1 MFKSWPG
8 FILTLCILLGSILT
22 IIYITGNHKI
32 ISTNNLV
39 CDAGCLEKRLYRHIR
54 VLSEEIGERHFE
66 NTGSLEKTAD
76 YIEQEWI
83 AEGLQPVRQSY
94 ADNTYHNII
103 AEIRGSKQLDEIIIV
118 GAHYDTV
125 WLSPGANDNASGV
138 AALLEL
144 SRNLVKLNPERTVR
158 FVAFTNEEQPF
169 AGLDEMGSRVYARLL
184 HQQGENVV
192 AMYSLEMLGYYSD
205 KPGSQSYPVPLS
217 WFYPDQANF
226 IAFVGNIQS
235 GCLLWQSLNAFRRHS
250 DFPAQGLIMSERL
263 VPDIRRSDHA
273 SFWDAGYP
281 AVMVT
286 DTAEFRNI
294 HYHTV
299 GDVMRTLD
307 LKKMAGVVEGL
318 TMMLAGLAGINED

>member
-1 MFKSWPG
+1 MVKSWPDY
-8 FILTLCILLGSILT
+8 ILALCILLGAILAV
-22 IIYITGNHKI
+22 IYIIDKNHI

-39 CDAGCLEKRLYRHIR
+39 CDADCLEKRLYQHIR

-66 NTGSLEKTAD
+66 NTGSLGKTAD

-83 AEGLQPVRQSY
+83 AAGLQPVRQSY

-169 AGLDEMGSRVYARLL
+169 AGSDEMGSMVYARLL

-205 KPGSQSYPVPLS
+205 MPGSQSYPVPLS

-226 IAFVGNIQS
+226 IAFVGNIPS
-235 GCLLWQSLNAFRRHS
+235 GLLLWQSLNAFRRLS

-318 TMMLAGLAGINED
+318 TRMLADLAGINED